1 MKALLLFTLLIV
13 AGNCQAQ
20 SSALKSNAESGADQ
34 SDFHSG
40 RRYIS
45 VNGSAEKEVTPDI
58 IYISVTIKEYFT
70 DAALKQK
77 VSVDDLEK
85 NFLRTVY
92 AAGINGSD
100 ISIESISGYGNWG
113 PKRKTESF
121 LASKRYQLKL
131 TDLDKVN
138 YIMSKV
144 DQKAVSNM
152 FISGYDYSKLE
163 DVKKELRIE
172 AMKNARTKAIYMIGA
187 LNESIGPVI
196 EAEEQDSDQGNRVSF
211 NRMSIESNDRQST
224 DLDFKK
230 LNISSTVKVRFQI
243 Q

>member
-1 MKALLLFTLLIV
+1 MKALFLFTSMLL
-13 AGNCQAQ
+13 ASYCQAQ
-20 SSALKSNAESGADQ
+20 SSAPRQVAEQ
-34 SDFHSG
+34 NSDAAEFRSG

-58 IYISVTIKEYFT
+58 IYISVTIKEYIS
-70 DAALKQK
+70 DVAPRQKQA
-77 VSVDDLEK
+77 VDELEK

-92 AAGINGSD
+92 AAGISGSD

-113 PKRKTESF
+113 PKRKAESF

-138 YIMSKV
+138 YLMSKV
-144 DQKAVSNM
+144 DPKAVSNM

-163 DVKKELRIE
+163 DVKKNLRIE
-172 AMKNARTKAIYMIGA
+172 AMKNARSKAIYMIGA

-196 EAEEQDSDQGNRVSF
+196 EAEEQDSDQGNRIGIS
-211 NRMSIESNDRQST
+211 RMNVESADRQST
-224 DLDFKK
+224 DLEFKK
-230 LNISSTVKVRFQI
+230 LKISSTVKVRFQI